1 MSAGVPQRL
10 WDVNDLVALWEAYEQ
25 RRAERAAH
33 MNRTF
38 EVVSGI
44 GVLLLSLQGSAVIF
58 QCIFYSQSSV
68 RLSHF
73 ALYFWSNR
81 AVVLLRGIYSA
92 FVGQKTKVAHYR
104 QQVLS

>member
-58 QCIFYSQSSV
+58 QCIFTRKVPSV
-68 RLSHF
+68 SAISLCISG
-73 ALYFWSNR
+73 AI
-81 AVVLLRGIYSA
+81 VLLSYCGA
-92 FVGQKTKVAHYR
+92 FIL
-104 QQVLS
+104 LSWAKKPK